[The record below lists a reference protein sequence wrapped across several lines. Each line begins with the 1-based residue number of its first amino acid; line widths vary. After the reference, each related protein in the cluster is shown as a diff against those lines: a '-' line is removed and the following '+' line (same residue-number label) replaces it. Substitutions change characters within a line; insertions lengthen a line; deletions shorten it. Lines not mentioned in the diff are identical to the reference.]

1 MENNIPGVSIED
13 IRFVPT
19 VCEKCGLEG
28 AAPTLRQYLE
38 NPESPISKMLEKD
51 GHVKILC
58 MNCAEVA
65 VDAYKEKE
73 AKEQDN

>member
-1 MENNIPGVSIED
+1 MQPSIDD

-38 NPESPISKMLEKD
+38 NPESPIAKMLEAD

-58 MNCAEVA
+58 KECAEVA
-65 VDAYKEKE
+65 VDAYKEKT
-73 AKEQDN
+73 KED